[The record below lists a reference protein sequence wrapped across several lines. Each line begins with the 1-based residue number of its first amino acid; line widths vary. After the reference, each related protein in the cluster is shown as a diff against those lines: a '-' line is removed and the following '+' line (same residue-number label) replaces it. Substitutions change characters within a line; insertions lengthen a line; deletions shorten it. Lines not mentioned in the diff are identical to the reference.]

1 MLELLSFTHRF
12 VCVPHERTRESESS
26 QRNQNAFVAVSS
38 AILTVSIP
46 RPMNLKT
53 LLGISGCSV
62 LAPLVI
68 FAVVLTA
75 LLAMVI
81 PQLPFGQEQAWQW
94 MLGTPQPIKRP
105 PLPSPEGEPIISGNG
120 EWCVTRAY
128 QETPEESHL
137 NAGRVQ
143 GFVRDANGLPLAG
156 VAVHVSWDGDEGGI
170 TQYTDVNGY
179 YVFILSPGDYNV
191 QVAQGQSQTVSFRT
205 NFREYYGHYTY
216 DVDFAM
222 GSCFSQSGN
231 YSKNPSMPQG
241 LPVSGRITA
250 TFHDWQYLLKMNRIH
265 EGLDIA
271 VNVGT
276 PVLATMS
283 GKVTQAG
290 DYGAWGNVVM
300 VQNGPWEIIVAHL
313 STVDM
318 KLGQEVAT
326 GAVLGKSGNTGF
338 STGPHV
344 HYEIRYNGMP
354 IDPQNVT
361 AYLDNAPKA
370 TPTRR

>member
-1 MLELLSFTHRF
+1 
-12 VCVPHERTRESESS
+12 V
-26 QRNQNAFVAVSS
+26 
-38 AILTVSIP
+38 
-46 RPMNLKT
+46 NLKT
-53 LLGISGCSV
+53 LFGIAGYSV
-62 LAPLVI
+62 VAPLVI

-81 PQLPFGQEQAWQW
+81 PQLPFGQDQAWQW
-94 MLGTPQPIKRP
+94 MLGTPQPVKRP
-105 PLPSPEGEPIISGNG
+105 PLPSPDGKPIISGNG
-120 EWCVTRAY
+120 QWCVTRAY

-143 GFVRDANGLPLAG
+143 GYVRDVNGQPLAG

-170 TQYTDVNGY
+170 TQVTDANGY
-179 YVFILSPGDYNV
+179 YVFILSPGEYHV
-191 QVAQGQSQTVSFRT
+191 QVATGQSQVVSFRT
-205 NFREYYGHYTY
+205 NIRAYYGHYTY
-216 DVDFAM
+216 DVDFAT
-222 GSCFSQSGN
+222 GNCFSQPGN
-231 YSKNPSMPQG
+231 YSKNPSAPTG

-250 TFHDWQYLLKMNRIH
+250 TFHDWQYLLQMGRIH
-265 EGLDIA
+265 EGIDIA

-290 DYGAWGNVVM
+290 NYGAWGNMVM

-313 STVDM
+313 SSVDV
-318 KLGQEVAT
+318 KLGQEVSV

-354 IDPQNVT
+354 IDPRAIWRIA
-361 AYLDNAPKA
+361 AYLSSEPTA
-370 TPTRR
+370 TPPSR